1 MRVLLDENVDWRL
14 KPLFDVSIEA
24 VTVVEHGWGGLTN
37 GTLLRAAQAEFDAL
51 LTMDRS
57 LPHQQNV
64 RAFDLGFVVVRASS
78 NRYRDV
84 APLMPAI
91 NDALLAVAP
100 GDVVYVSNPA

>member
-14 KPLFDVSIEA
+14 KQLFDVSIEA
-24 VTVVEHGWGGLTN
+24 VTVVEHGWVGLTN
-37 GTLLRAAQAEFDAL
+37 GTQAEFDAL